1 MGPTRILQ
9 LKSAHVYHTVMD
21 AADTIRSYYDA
32 LRAGAPLGPFFADE
46 RSGEDAVVKFGISER
61 LVGTESIRERL
72 REQTA
77 TTVDW
82 AVESNALRTTERER
96 HAWFSDTVDMGW
108 TDTQRGI
115 RYEFDTRWSGMLER
129 RDAAGGPADTETNWQ
144 FVGMH
149 VSTAGEV

>member
-1 MGPTRILQ
+1 
-9 LKSAHVYHTVMD
+9 MD

-32 LRAGAPLGPFFADE
+32 LRTGEPLGPFFAGAQ
-46 RSGEDAVVKFGISER
+46 SGDDAVVKFGTSER
-61 LVGTESIRERL
+61 LVGTDAIREGL

-82 AVESNALRTTERER
+82 AVESHALRTTERER
-96 HAWFSDTVDMGW
+96 HAWFSDAVEMNW
-108 TDTQRGI
+108 TDTERGI
-115 RYEFDTRWSGMLER
+115 QYEFDTRWSGTLER
-129 RDAAGGPADTETNWQ
+129 RDQAGAPSEWQ